1 MGAAHSIFSDI
12 LYAKVARLIYKIENG
27 VVNYSNVF
35 VEHTML
41 FLYSDTVNL
50 IDESK
55 NKHCIQHYIN
65 HRGSVTVC
73 LRSYSWKPAS
83 ICRWTSLLQPP
94 PPPPL
99 PLELEEHNFKNWKTL
114 VLEKTNH
121 RFFYF
126 FDEMGRGNGFA

>member
-1 MGAAHSIFSDI
+1 MQRIPFFQIYFMLKWHGSST
-12 LYAKVARLIYKIENG
+12 RLKMALLII
-27 VVNYSNVF
+27 VVYSSNIRCY
-35 VEHTML
+35 

-55 NKHCIQHYIN
+55 NKHCIQHHIN
-65 HRGSVTVC
+65 RRGSITVC

-83 ICRWTSLLQPP
+83 ICRWTSLLQPL

-99 PLELEEHNFKNWKTL
+99 ELEQHNFKNWKTL
-114 VLEKTNH
+114 VLKKTNH

-126 FDEMGRGNGFA
+126 FDEMGRGSGFA

>member
-1 MGAAHSIFSDI
+1 MGAAHSIFPDI
-12 LYAKVARLIYKIENG
+12 LYAKVVQLIYKIENG
-27 VVNYSNVF
+27 VVNYSSVF
-35 VEHTML
+35 VEYTML
-41 FLYSDTVNL
+41 FLYSHTVNL

-55 NKHCIQHYIN
+55 NKHCIQHCIN
-65 HRGSVTVC
+65 RRGSVTVC

-94 PPPPL
+94 PSP
-99 PLELEEHNFKNWKTL
+99 PLELEQHNFKNWKTL

-121 RFFYF
+121 CFFYF